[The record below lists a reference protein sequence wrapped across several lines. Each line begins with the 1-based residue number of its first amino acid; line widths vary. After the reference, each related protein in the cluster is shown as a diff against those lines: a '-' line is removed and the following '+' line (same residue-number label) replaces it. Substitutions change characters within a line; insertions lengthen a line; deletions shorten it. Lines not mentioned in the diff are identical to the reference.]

1 MRDRNPESSIQL
13 QSKRT
18 CCRHV
23 PSNGHIP
30 PTKNTANKATPLV
43 PSLSLGI
50 VWSTV
55 ELGTAIICG
64 CLPTYGPLLH
74 DTNLPARIRA
84 CFTSSSARGPTS
96 STKPATGQHLSS
108 RNTYGDSSVTG
119 HYQKFN
125 DDTLSDDVR
134 LSDLDGGGRCW
145 TTEMARINQ
154 DGTPLGGESRRGE
167 EVV

>member
-1 MRDRNPESSIQL
+1 MRYRNIESSIQL
-13 QSKRT
+13 QPEGT

-23 PSNGHIP
+23 PVAVTP
-30 PTKNTANKATPLV
+30 APLTAALV

-74 DTNLPARIRA
+74 DKNLPAPIRA
-84 CFTSSSARGPTS
+84 WFASARGPPSTS
-96 STKPATGQHLSS
+96 TSTGQTLS
-108 RNTYGDSSVTG
+108 RNAYGDSVTG
-119 HYQKFN
+119 YKKFN

-134 LSDLDGGGRCW
+134 LSDPDGGRW
-145 TTEMARINQ
+145 TEMARI
-154 DGTPLGGESRRGE
+154 DDHESPLNIERRV